1 MISPALE
8 FLRQQLNEFL
18 HSIGELN
25 IFNPDTEV
33 VVLGDIARTES
44 PDSGGI
50 DGEDI
55 NSSVVLTLIRIEEE
69 TKLSNQ
75 RHFTN
80 TDSGVQYHNKPM
92 HLNLYLMASAN
103 FSSYSKALR
112 YLDQIIQFFVS
123 NKVFLRS
130 THPALP
136 VEVPQLFVDLYDPGF
151 EQLSYVWSPLGG
163 KAFPSVLYRVR
174 LVVYRDSP
182 NSIGQPI
189 DAIGLNESAL

>member
-1 MISPALE
+1 MIYPSLD

-18 HSIGELN
+18 HSIDNLN
-25 IFNPDTEV
+25 IVDPTIKT

-44 PDSGGI
+44 SSSGGM

-75 RHFTN
+75 RHFTS
-80 TDSGVQYHNKPM
+80 TEGGIQYHNKPL

-103 FSSYSKALR
+103 FTPYSTALK

-123 NKVFLRS
+123 NKVFLQS

-136 VEVPQLFVDLYDPGF
+136 DMVPQLFVDLYDPGF
-151 EQLSYVWSPLGG
+151 EQLSYVWGPLGG

-174 LVVYRDSP
+174 LVAYRDSP
-182 NSIGQPI
+182 NTIGQPI
-189 DAIGLNESAL
+189 DAIGLNENAL